1 MIVKFKDGN
10 DSVEFSRCNEELNIK
25 FDSVT
30 DMHFEM
36 YLDSKDLTN
45 IIEQLIRI
53 KTEIEQETL

>member
-10 DSVEFSRCNEELNIK
+10 DSIELSRRNAELNIK
-25 FDSVT
+25 FDSAT